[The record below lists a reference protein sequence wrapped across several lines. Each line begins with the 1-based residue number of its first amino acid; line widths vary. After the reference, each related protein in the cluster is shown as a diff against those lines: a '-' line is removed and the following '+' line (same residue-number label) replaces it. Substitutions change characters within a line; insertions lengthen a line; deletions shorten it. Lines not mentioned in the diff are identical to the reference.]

1 MTLCFDKDNA
11 PLAKLLVTIIG
22 NISGVKP
29 TATAIAKKNASPQAP
44 LVKPLIKKTIG
55 NKIITIRNKNLLTF
69 AKPKSKLVF
78 PRCVVAFLAISPKNV
93 CCPVF
98 KIIAFPCPLKTSV
111 PINTRSCI
119 SNAETSV
126 C

>member
-29 TATAIAKKNASPQAP
+29 TATAIAKKNAS
-44 LVKPLIKKTIG
+44 
-55 NKIITIRNKNLLTF
+55 
-69 AKPKSKLVF
+69 PKSKLVF